1 VAAKRE
7 LYRII
12 RITAKAAKNW
22 KFQSSRPMNA
32 ETVEMRGKVE
42 KPTIKAILETIW
54 KDGESYLGAFR
65 LKDFSM

>member
-1 VAAKRE
+1 M
-7 LYRII
+7 
-12 RITAKAAKNW
+12 
-22 KFQSSRPMNA
+22 SA

-54 KDGESYLGAFR
+54 KDGESYPGAFR